1 MKKIFVILLLMIT
14 AGCSSSTIKES
25 NNISQKDIKG
35 YWLQIEENWSGD
47 VEDLTNN
54 PYAYL
59 EITDKEIYFYTISF
73 DENEGYSVAKK
84 YYKIVENKLYYD
96 YDELKDR
103 SLDEISN
110 SVYGG
115 IFNVSFKENNL
126 ILLEYSNNVNEEDGY
141 TKNTY
146 KKVNVEDWPIEE

>member
-1 MKKIFVILLLMIT
+1 MKKIFIILLLIFIT
-14 AGCSSSTIKES
+14 GCSSSNKEES
-25 NNISQKDIKG
+25 NNISLKDIKG

-59 EITDKEIYFYTISF
+59 EITDNQIIFYTISF
-73 DENEGYSVAKK
+73 NENEGYGLSEK

-103 SLDEISN
+103 SLEEIAD

-115 IFNVSFKENNL
+115 IFNVSFKGSNL
-126 ILLEYSNNVNEEDGY
+126 VLLEYSNNINEEDGY

-146 KKVNVEDWPIEE
+146 KKVNIEDWPIEE